1 MKGRKTGYLY
11 LLSIAVFALLAWGTN
26 LSVRQPYTGIFWE
39 YTTGIVYEVD
49 PAHPSAYQI
58 LKGDQVISGEGRPAS
73 EVYRLISGQAGKSI
87 TLLVNRDGHTIRARM
102 KLQAPGLKLQVSR
115 LIPLL
120 IALAF
125 CLVGGIVYAFS
136 KVTHQNVLFF
146 LFCQFQAITLGA
158 GAISSF
164 SEAWVKQFFLLGM
177 IWSSFFAVYLHTV
190 FPTRISFRLK
200 KPLMILLAAVAVVLT
215 ALIFISWFVNWTGES
230 SHHLSMACLFYLGI
244 NFLIV
249 LFLWIRSLFRSGT
262 VSERRQ
268 AGILALSWILGL
280 TPLMIFSIIPHLLTG
295 VTMFPYEIS
304 MASLILLP
312 AGYGFAIQR
321 YKIGTDRNM
330 HRGSTYAL
338 VMLVMAAIF
347 AFSYSLEMR
356 FLGAR
361 FNYHP
366 LWELVTTLLLVAFTQ
381 VIYNSLTVFTEKLLY
396 GSWYDYRSVVH
407 SVSSSLK
414 TQSFDPAS
422 IAKIICRSIG
432 KSMQLE
438 YAAMVLYDGTFIAYE
453 SGNDLQ
459 TVQQPAELVNVLCQA
474 APGTTIEISE
484 EARQQLAQNLEMRDI
499 QMEVGDNVQFIVPL
513 IGSRD
518 TLGVFVLGNK
528 IGRGLLNTRDREILE
543 SVIQQARIS
552 IENARLFDE
561 LQRHTETIER
571 MHHQVIQVREGERKR
586 VSRDLHDLVIQS
598 LVTLS
603 MDLNQMNQKGASIEA
618 DDWINAQTK
627 ISRIAEE
634 TRRICTNLRPASLE
648 IVGLVQTLRT
658 RISELEE
665 YAPFLIRLE
674 TVGPERMDFSED
686 VIVTLYRFFNECL
699 INIQKHAQADHVNI
713 FLEFK
718 PDEIRMNIEDN
729 GRGFALPDNLEDLT
743 IHKHFGLVGQQEL
756 LATVNG
762 SLHVFSKP
770 GEGCS
775 ITATI
780 PITVQ

>member
-11 LLSIAVFALLAWGTN
+11 LLSVAAFALLAWGTI
-26 LSVRQPYTGIFWE
+26 LSIRQPYTGIFWE

-58 LKGDQVISGEGRPAS
+58 HKGDQVISGEGHPAS
-73 EVYRLISGQAGKSI
+73 EVYRLISGQVGKSI
-87 TLLVNRDGHTIRARM
+87 TLVVSRDGHTLLAKM
-102 KLQAPGLKLQVSR
+102 ELQAPSLKLVVGR

-125 CLVGGIVYAFS
+125 CLVGGIIYAFS
-136 KVTHQNVLFF
+136 KVTFQNVLFF
-146 LFCQFQAITLGA
+146 LFCQTLAITLGT

-164 SEAWVKQFFLLGM
+164 SEEWVKQVFLLGM
-177 IWSSFFAVYLHTV
+177 IWSSFFAVYLHTI
-190 FPTRISFRLK
+190 FPTRISFRFK
-200 KPLMILLAAVAVVLT
+200 NPLLFLLSGLAVVLSIMI
-215 ALIFISWFVNWTGES
+215 LINWFVDQSGES
-230 SHHLSMACLFYLGI
+230 RHHLSMTCLAYLGI

-249 LFLWIRSLFRSGT
+249 LFLWIRSLFKTGSAN
-262 VSERRQ
+262 ERRQ
-268 AGILALSWILGL
+268 AGILAISWILGL
-280 TPLMIFSIIPHLLTG
+280 TPLVIFSIIPHLLTG

-321 YKIGTDRNM
+321 YKIGIDRNM

-338 VMLVMAAIF
+338 VVLVMAAIF
-347 AFSYSLEMR
+347 AVSYSLEMR
-356 FLGAR
+356 FLGDR
-361 FNYHP
+361 INYHP
-366 LWELVTTLLLVAFTQ
+366 VWELFTTLLLVASTR
-381 VIYNSLTVFTEKLLY
+381 VIYNHLTIFTEKLLY

-414 TQSFDPAS
+414 TQSYDPIS
-422 IAKIICRSIG
+422 IAKTICRSIG

-438 YAAMVLYDGTFIAYE
+438 YAAMVLYDGTFVSFE
-453 SGNDLQ
+453 SGKDLQ
-459 TVQQPAELVNVLCQA
+459 AGQQPVELVNLLCQA

-484 EARQQLAQNLEMRDI
+484 ETRRQLAQNLEMRDI
-499 QMEVGDNVQFIVPL
+499 QIDAGENIQFIVPL
-513 IGSRD
+513 LGSRD

-528 IGRGLLNTRDREILE
+528 IGRGVINNRDREILE

-561 LQRHTETIER
+561 LQKHTETIER

-603 MDLNQMNQKGASIEA
+603 MYLNQLHQKNSSLEA
-618 DDWINAQTK
+618 NDWTEAQTK
-627 ISRIAEE
+627 ISRIVEE
-634 TRRICTNLRPASLE
+634 ARRICTNLRPASLE
-648 IVGLVQTLRT
+648 VVGLIQTIKA
-658 RISELEE
+658 RITELEE
-665 YAPFLIRLE
+665 HAPFLIRLE
-674 TVGPERMDFSED
+674 TVGTERPDFSED

-699 INIQKHAQADHVNI
+699 MNIQKHAQADHVKI
-713 FLEFK
+713 LVEFRQN
-718 PDEIRMNIEDN
+718 EIRMNIEDN
-729 GRGFALPDNLEDLT
+729 GRGFVLPDNLEDLT

-762 SLHVFSKP
+762 SLQIYSQP

-775 ITATI
+775 ITATV
-780 PITVQ
+780 PLTV